1 MHRLKER
8 PKGVEG
14 TELEELYKEALY
26 AGWPAEKRKLYEKY
40 AMNRNDYGNILE
52 ERFEDGMAAGMAKGL
67 AEGLAEGVNKGKT
80 EVIRKMLAAGIPAS
94 TIADALGI
102 TIDECL
108 AYRD

>member
-52 ERFEDGMAAGMAKGL
+52 ERFEDGMAK
-67 AEGLAEGVNKGKT
+67 GLAEGVNEGKT

-102 TIDECL
+102 TIDECM

>member
-52 ERFEDGMAAGMAKGL
+52 ERFEDGMAK
-67 AEGLAEGVNKGKT
+67 GLAEGVNEGKT

>member
-52 ERFEDGMAAGMAKGL
+52 ERFEDGMAKGL
-67 AEGLAEGVNKGKT
+67 AEGRAEGVNEGKT
-80 EVIRKMLAAGIPAS
+80 EVIRKMLASGIPAS

-102 TIDECL
+102 TIDECM